1 MNDDEL
7 PAELAMIEQAM
18 SSGPRPSSSLRKRV
32 TDRVQ
37 MELHRTRRLAFWQ
50 YASAVA
56 AVVLPALNFSIS
68 VAHMPRQNPDMDR
81 NAATALRDQ
90 MGRMQ
95 LALSDD
101 EIERQ
106 CLLLAAGERL
116 APSATPYGS
125 AGLTTAFAQPNR

>member
-18 SSGPRPSSSLRKRV
+18 SSGPRPGSSLRKRV
-32 TDRVQ
+32 TDRVE
-37 MELHRTRRLAFWQ
+37 MELHRSRRLAFWQ
-50 YASAVA
+50 YASAIAA
-56 AVVLPALNFSIS
+56 AVLLALNFSIS

-81 NAATALRDQ
+81 NAVAALRDQ

-116 APSATPYGS
+116 VPSATPYGS
-125 AGLTTAFAQPNR
+125 AGATTASVQPNR

>member
-7 PAELAMIEQAM
+7 PPELAMIEKAM
-18 SSGPRPSSSLRKRV
+18 SSGPRPSASMRKRV

-37 MELHRTRRLAFWQ
+37 MELHRSRRLAFWQ

-56 AVVLPALNFSIS
+56 AVVLLALNFSIS
-68 VAHMPRQNPDMDR
+68 VAHMPRQNPDTDR
-81 NAATALRDQ
+81 NTATALREQ

-106 CLLLAAGERL
+106 YLLLAAGERL
-116 APSATPYGS
+116 VPSATPYGS
-125 AGLTTAFAQPNR
+125 AGATTASAQPNR